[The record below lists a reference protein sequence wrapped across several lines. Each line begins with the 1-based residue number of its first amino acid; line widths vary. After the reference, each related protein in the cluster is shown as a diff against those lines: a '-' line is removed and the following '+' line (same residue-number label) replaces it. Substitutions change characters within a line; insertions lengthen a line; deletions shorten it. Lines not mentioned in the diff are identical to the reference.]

1 MHFFLMN
8 EFLLSAP
15 LIIYVGYRLR
25 KLFARRLFKNLSTL
39 LYVFL
44 ILAYPLSEF
53 LSHDAGGPSTRLLML
68 AGGYALPTLLYLVL
82 FVVLADL
89 ALGLLRLTRVVSKAT
104 VLSPKFRRWRLAV
117 YLFVPAAVVAWGI
130 YNFYHLRVKEYSI
143 QVPRRSSSIAR
154 LKVVFAADFH
164 LGERTA
170 AGFMERFV
178 NLVNA
183 QKPDVVLIGGDVFEG
198 DRRNE
203 VSEERQAEFRRLR
216 AAYGVFGVPGNHERY
231 GGNRTD
237 FFAKAG
243 IKLLQDE
250 VVRVDE
256 AFTLA
261 GRKDGRS
268 GNGNRMSIPELLS
281 GTPDD
286 LPVILLDHRPTDLEN
301 ASRSIAD
308 IQLSGHT
315 HHGQLFPANLVT
327 QHQYELD
334 WGYKKKRNTHIFV
347 TSGVQLW
354 GPPVR
359 TVGSSEILVIDVTFR

>member
-8 EFLLSAP
+8 EFLLAAP

-25 KLFARRLFKNLSTL
+25 KLFARRLFKNLSTGI
-39 LYVFL
+39 YVFL
-44 ILAYPLSEF
+44 LLGYPLSEY
-53 LSHDAGGPSTRLLML
+53 LSHDAGGPSTRFLML
-68 AGGYALPTLLYLVL
+68 VGAYALPILLYLVL
-82 FVVLADL
+82 FVVAADL
-89 ALGLLRLTRVVSKAT
+89 VLGLLWLTRVVSKAT
-104 VLSPKFRRWRLAV
+104 ILSPKFRRGRLAV
-117 YLFVPAAVVAWGI
+117 YLFVPAAIVAWGVF
-130 YNFYHLRVKEYSI
+130 NFSHLRVSEYSI
-143 QVPRRSSSIAR
+143 QVPRKSASIAR

-178 NLVNA
+178 DLVNA

-203 VSEERQAEFRRLR
+203 VTEEREAQFRRLR
-216 AAYGVFGVPGNHERY
+216 AAYGVFGVPGNHEGY
-231 GGNRTD
+231 GGNRND

-243 IKLLQDE
+243 VRLLQDE

-268 GNGNRMSIPELLS
+268 GNRKSIAELLG
-281 GTPDD
+281 GTPHD
-286 LPVILLDHRPTDLEN
+286 LPVILLDHRPIDLEN

-315 HHGQLFPANLVT
+315 HLGQLFPANLVT
-327 QHQYELD
+327 RHQYELD
-334 WGYKKKRNTHIFV
+334 WGYKKKRNTHVFV

-359 TVGSSEILVIDVTFR
+359 TVGASEILVIDVTLI

>member
-8 EFLLSAP
+8 EFLMAAP
-15 LIIYVGYRLR
+15 LILYVGYRLR
-25 KLFARRLFKNLSTL
+25 KLFARRLFKNLSTAAYVL
-39 LYVFL
+39 L
-44 ILAYPLSEF
+44 LAGYPLSEY
-53 LSHDAGGPSTRLLML
+53 LSHGAGGPSTRFLML
-68 AGGYALPTLLYLVL
+68 AGGYALPVLLYLVL
-82 FVVLADL
+82 FVVAADL
-89 ALGLLRLTRVVSKAT
+89 ILGLLWLVRVVSKAT
-104 VLSPKFRRWRLAV
+104 ILSPKFRRARLAV
-117 YLFVPAAVVAWGI
+117 YLLVPAAIVGWGI
-130 YNFYHLRVKEYSI
+130 YNFNHLRVKDYSI
-143 QVPRRSSSIAR
+143 EVPRKSASIGR
-154 LKVVFAADFH
+154 LKVVYAADFH

-170 AGFMERFV
+170 ARFMERFV
-178 NLVNA
+178 DLVNA
-183 QKPDVVLIGGDVFEG
+183 QRPDVILIGGDVFEG

-203 VSEERQAEFRRLR
+203 VTEERETQFLRLR
-216 AAYGVFGVPGNHERY
+216 ATYGVFGVPGNHEGY
-231 GGNRTD
+231 GGNRND

-243 IKLLQDE
+243 VRLLQDE

-261 GRKDGRS
+261 GRKDEHART
-268 GNGNRMSIPELLS
+268 RKSIAELLN

-286 LPVILLDHRPTDLEN
+286 LPVILLDHKPTDLDN

-327 QHQYELD
+327 QHRYELD
-334 WGYKKKRNTHIFV
+334 WGHKKKRNTHIFV

-359 TVGSSEILVIDVTFR
+359 TVGSSEILVIDVILR

>member
-8 EFLLSAP
+8 EFLMAAP
-15 LIIYVGYRLR
+15 LIVYVGYRFR
-25 KLFARRLFKNLSTL
+25 KLLARRLYKNLSTA
-39 LYVFL
+39 LYVLLF
-44 ILAYPLSEF
+44 LAYPLSEF
-53 LSHDAGGPSTRLLML
+53 LSHGSGGSSTRWLMI
-68 AGGYALPTLLYLVL
+68 AGGYALPLLLYLVL
-82 FVVLADL
+82 FVAAADL
-89 ALGLLRLTRVVSKAT
+89 VLGLLRLTGIVSKETVGNAT
-104 VLSPKFRRWRLAV
+104 FRRCRLAV
-117 YLFVPAAVVAWGI
+117 YLLVPAAIVAWGI
-130 YNFYHLRVKEYSI
+130 FNFNHLRAKEYAI
-143 QVPRRSSSIAR
+143 QVPRKSSSIAR

-178 NLVNA
+178 DLVNA
-183 QKPDVVLIGGDVFEG
+183 QKPDIILIGGDVFEG

-203 VSEERQAEFRRLR
+203 VSEERASQFRRLR
-216 AAYGVFGVPGNHERY
+216 APYGVFGVPGNHERY
-231 GGNRTD
+231 GGNRFD

-243 IKLLQDE
+243 IRLLLDE

-256 AFTLA
+256 AFILA
-261 GRKDGRS
+261 GRKDGR
-268 GNGNRMSIPELLS
+268 NGNRLSIAELLS
-281 GTPDD
+281 GTTDD
-286 LPVILLDHRPTDLEN
+286 LPVILLDHRPTDLEA

-308 IQLSGHT
+308 ILLSGHT

-327 QHQYELD
+327 QAQYELD

-347 TSGVQLW
+347 TSGIQLW